1 VALKG
6 KGPAGFLEASAAAAE
21 RLRSEPLPPL
31 LVLAGE
37 EPFLKER
44 LIDAALAAAGGS
56 AETFAPRAGESDAVA
71 GLRLLDLWRTPTLF
85 GGGRLIVARGAD
97 GLLGGA
103 RGAACEAVLDG
114 PAPPHRLLLTV
125 EALDGRSR
133 LAKRL
138 KEDRA
143 LIALPPLR
151 DSPPPWQSGPA
162 TTDTELNQWIRAEAA
177 GFGLRVDLAV
187 ADELGQRIGN
197 EPAAL
202 SRKLEQLATLL
213 GRDRALTLQEVR
225 DHVRRTSARL
235 LSLYEDALRAG
246 DIARALDRLDQMLL
260 IGVMDH
266 GGRLVAG
273 PLAVDSVLRRVTA
286 NLARVIEVHEKL
298 DPELRAALL
307 AKPWERRPEHA
318 EALSAILGGGGARVF
333 LERDAKALPPDG
345 TRAAFGLALEGLRAL
360 RDGHGLSLHALTVRL
375 CRALG
380 GGAGRA
386 PVRPGERVAS
396 RAGAAGA
403 WGGSGGGRSA
413 GPGAGSRGTGGA
425 RW

>member
-1 VALKG
+1 VALRG
-6 KGPAGFLEASAAAAE
+6 KGPSGFLELAAAARE
-21 RLRSEPLPPL
+21 RLATGGLPPL
-31 LVLAGE
+31 VVLAGE

-44 LIDAALAAAGGS
+44 LIDAAVAASGGS
-56 AETFAPRAGESDAVA
+56 SETFAPRAGESDAAA

-97 GLLGGA
+97 GLLGGT
-103 RGAACEAVLDG
+103 RGAACEAILDG
-114 PAPPHRLLLTV
+114 PPPPHRLLLTV

-138 KEDRA
+138 KEDGA

-177 GFGLRVDLAV
+177 LFGLRVDLAV

-202 SRKLEQLATLL
+202 SRKLEQLSVLL
-213 GRDRALTLQEVR
+213 GRDRTLTLRDVR

-246 DIARALDRLDQMLL
+246 DVTRALDRLDQMLL
-260 IGVMDH
+260 IGIMDAS
-266 GGRLVAG
+266 GRLVSG
-273 PLAVDSVLRRVTA
+273 DLAVDSVLRRVTA
-286 NLARVIEVHEKL
+286 SLARVIEVHEKL
-298 DPELRAALL
+298 TPALRAALA
-307 AKPWERRPEHA
+307 AKPWERRPGDA
-318 EALSAILGGGGARVF
+318 EELSAIFGGGGGARVF
-333 LERDAKALPPDG
+333 LERDAKALPPEG
-345 TRAAFGLALEGLRAL
+345 TRAAFELALGGLRAL
-360 RDGHGLSLHALTVRL
+360 RDGQGLSLHALTVRL
-375 CRALG
+375 CRVLSPPAAAAGTARAAAVPPRPSPRSGPRSAPGSAPRG
-380 GGAGRA
+380 GG
-386 PVRPGERVAS
+386 S
-396 RAGAAGA
+396 
-403 WGGSGGGRSA
+403 
-413 GPGAGSRGTGGA
+413 A